1 MYIAVLLNISTAET
15 PVRVFTS
22 DTSAGIISDFLL
34 PIYHISSV
42 QFSRSV
48 VSDSLQ
54 PHVPQHA
61 RPPCPSPTPRVYPNS
76 CPSSR

>member
-34 PIYHISSV
+34 PI
-42 QFSRSV
+42 
-48 VSDSLQ
+48 
-54 PHVPQHA
+54 
-61 RPPCPSPTPRVYPNS
+61 
-76 CPSSR
+76 